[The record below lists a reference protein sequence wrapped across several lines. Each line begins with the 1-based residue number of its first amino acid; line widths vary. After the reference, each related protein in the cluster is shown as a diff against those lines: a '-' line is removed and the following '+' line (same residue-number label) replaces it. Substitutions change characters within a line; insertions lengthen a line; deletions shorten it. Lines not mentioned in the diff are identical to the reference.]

1 MKLFLTVALFVSL
14 LSNSLMAA
22 PSDAAS
28 APRPGTNE
36 AMQCL
41 VGVRDEPAECIKMFR
56 GGSHTIAMP
65 WVFVDANQKFQR
77 GPLLSSTY
85 WGRASDS
92 NMFDVKAM
100 MGKPTREMDIF
111 DVKFAHTEY
120 TFYVS
125 PADADGKI
133 RALTIL
139 RYAPHDPFQVS
150 SCSNGHLCISGN

>member
-1 MKLFLTVALFVSL
+1 MKLFLTVAFYTSL
-14 LSNSLMAA
+14 LFISA
-22 PSDAAS
+22 PSEAAS
-28 APRPGTNE
+28 GPRPGTEE

-41 VGVRDEPAECIKMFR
+41 VGIRQEAAECIKMFR
-56 GGSHTIAMP
+56 GSSQRIATP
-65 WVFVDANQKFQR
+65 WVFVDAGQKFER

-85 WGRASDS
+85 WGRASES

-120 TFYVS
+120 TLYVS

-139 RYAPHDPFQVS
+139 RYPPHDPLQVS
-150 SCSNGHLCISGN
+150 SCSGGHLCISGN